1 MGRSKAEDR
10 KLSEVKAIL
19 QHLQRMAVDP
29 ASVAEQSTQEAVAHP
44 ARSFMRP
51 RVALALLGGT
61 VLTSVLLVGYAFIS
75 VDQNRSRPSTFAV
88 EPRVNSAVPRAA
100 APSSVPALQ
109 VAIGLMAAGRIQAA
123 REELLRLEPEDTA
136 DVAWALAR
144 TYDPNFLATI
154 PVADADPNVAEAT
167 RWYRTWYAVAV
178 KQGLVRDSVSVD
190 RIIGSMR

>member
-19 QHLQRMAVDP
+19 QRIQRMAADP
-29 ASVAEQSTQEAVAHP
+29 TSIGQQSEEEAPVRPAHF
-44 ARSFMRP
+44 FMHRKA
-51 RVALALLGGT
+51 ALALLGGAA
-61 VLTSVLLVGYAFIS
+61 LTFILAVGYAFII
-75 VDQNRSRPSTFAV
+75 VDQKRSRPSTA
-88 EPRVNSAVPRAA
+88 EAPRASSAVPRAD
-100 APSSVPALQ
+100 VPAPVPTLQ
-109 VAIGLMAAGRIQAA
+109 GAVGLMAAGRILAA
-123 REELLRLEPEDTA
+123 REQLLRLAPEDTA

-154 PVADADPNVAEAT
+154 PLADGVPNVAEAT

-178 KQGLVRDSVSVD
+178 RQGLVGDSVPLD